1 MKTLEPLGP
10 KHAKISAGP
19 KYEDLPEI
27 EDYDHRDLEKF
38 EKPEFEKAQKLKK
51 VIVTNQ
57 IMSKYTLPHCE
68 LIAFLQTSNEIQK
81 KSILSFL

>member
-27 EDYDHRDLEKF
+27 EDYDQPDLERF
-38 EKPEFEKAQKLKK
+38 EKPEFEKTQKLKK
-51 VIVTNQ
+51 VIFHSFIQYV
-57 IMSKYTLPHCE
+57 KYVSVYCLMPSH
-68 LIAFLQTSNEIQK
+68 I
-81 KSILSFL
+81 